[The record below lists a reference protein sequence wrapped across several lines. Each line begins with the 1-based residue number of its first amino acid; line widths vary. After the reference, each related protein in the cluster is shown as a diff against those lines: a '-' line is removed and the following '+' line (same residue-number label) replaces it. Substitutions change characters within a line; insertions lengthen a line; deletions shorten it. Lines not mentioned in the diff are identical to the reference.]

1 MAEYFG
7 TFDGIQR
14 DELSGGTDGS
24 FQTIWNINVGAS
36 AAIKRGMLLASDT
49 PTGEF
54 KLVSDASD
62 ASKVLVIARDNF
74 TADADGH
81 TVTQAYASGK
91 FNRERIILGG
101 TSALTL
107 EPFEDQL
114 RKSNIHVTSIQDKFG
129 KVKY

>member
-7 TFDGIQR
+7 TFDGITR

-24 FQTIWNINVGAS
+24 FQTIWNVNVGAS

-54 KLVSDASD
+54 KLVSQVSD
-62 ASKVLVIARDNF
+62 AAKVLVIARDDF
-74 TADADGH
+74 TADEYH
-81 TVTQAYASGK
+81 KVTQAYASGK

-101 TSALTL
+101 TSALTI

-114 RKSNIHVTSIQDKFG
+114 RKSNIHVTSIKDIFG
-129 KVKY
+129 KVK

>member
-1 MAEYFG
+1 MAEYFA

-14 DELSGGTDGS
+14 DELAGGTDGS
-24 FQTIWNINVGAS
+24 FQTIWNVNVGAS
-36 AAIKRGMLLASDT
+36 AAIERGMLLAADK

-62 ASKVLVIARDNF
+62 ASKVLVVARDNF
-74 TADADGH
+74 TADETH

-101 TSALTL
+101 TSALTI
-107 EPFEDQL
+107 EPFVDAL
-114 RKSNIHVTSIQDKFG
+114 RKSNIRIRHLQEPFG

>member
-1 MAEYFG
+1 MAEYFA

-14 DELSGGTDGS
+14 DELAGGTDGS
-24 FQTIWNINVGAS
+24 FQTIWNVNVGAS
-36 AAIKRGMLLASDT
+36 AAIERGMLLAADK

-62 ASKVLVIARDNF
+62 ASKVLVVARDNF
-74 TADADGH
+74 TADETH

-91 FNRERIILGG
+91 FNRERIKLGG

-107 EPFEDQL
+107 EPFEDAM
-114 RKSNIHVTSIQDKFG
+114 RKSNLHLTSIKDIFG
-129 KVKY
+129 KVN

>member
-36 AAIKRGMLLASDT
+36 AAIKRGMLLCADT
-49 PTGEF
+49 PTATF
-54 KLVSDASD
+54 DLVSSAND

-74 TADADGH
+74 TADTGEH
-81 TVTQAYASGK
+81 CVTQAYASGK
-91 FNRERIILGG
+91 FNREKIILGG
-101 TSALTL
+101 TSSLTVDV
-107 EPFEDQL
+107 FEDAL
-114 RKSNIHVTSIQDKFG
+114 RKSNLHLTSIKDVFG
-129 KVKY
+129 HVK